1 MSCDVVLDVWDWS
14 GVGDLAM
21 SFQDWW
27 IEQAAVEARQTV
39 SKMEEYGSGDL
50 VEIGRQMW
58 QMAGRDV
65 GLLPRVHAM
74 EIGCMFYLLGKIA
87 RVTSAVERGDM
98 ASDDTW
104 FDIGVYAK
112 MVLAAREGAWQ
123 L

>member
-1 MSCDVVLDVWDWS
+1 MNLR
-14 GVGDLAM
+14 
-21 SFQDWW
+21 DWW
-27 IEQAAVEARQTV
+27 IDDAVDEADATV
-39 SKMEEYGSGDL
+39 VKMEEYGSGDL

-58 QMAGRDV
+58 QMSGRDPV
-65 GLLPRVHAM
+65 NMSKVQAM
-74 EIGCMFYLLGKIA
+74 EVGCMFYLLGKIA

-112 MVLAAREGAWQ
+112 MVRAAREGAWE

>member
-1 MSCDVVLDVWDWS
+1 MDRAGCGRGTTDGLEDGRV
-14 GVGDLAM
+14 
-21 SFQDWW
+21 
-27 IEQAAVEARQTV
+27 R
-39 SKMEEYGSGDL
+39 SGDL